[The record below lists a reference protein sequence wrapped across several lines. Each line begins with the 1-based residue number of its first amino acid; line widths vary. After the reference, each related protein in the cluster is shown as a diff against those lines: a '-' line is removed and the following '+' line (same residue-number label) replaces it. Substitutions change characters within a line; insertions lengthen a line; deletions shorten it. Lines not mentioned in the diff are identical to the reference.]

1 MAAPNHK
8 FRQCI
13 ERSALFPGRA
23 DRAAEADEVSGGAI
37 AVSIRESG
45 AMPLEN
51 FSKINFEIAYF
62 FCIFAHW
69 IGLICSVGKTFDQ
82 ALLYIATYY
91 MA

>member
-23 DRAAEADEVSGGAI
+23 DRAAEADEVSGKAI

-62 FCIFAHW
+62 LHFCTLERSMQCRQNFRS
-69 IGLICSVGKTFDQ
+69 GT
-82 ALLYIATYY
+82 IATYY